1 MGRPGSSR
9 SRWNSINRM
18 RCQPEVCSCM
28 FETSLYK
35 ARNKALR
42 QYIPMVLSLAAFLA
56 DWEDS
61 RVSVWNVTHSFIIR
75 NSVAFLAPLTLRPL
89 NENHLRMDHVWE
101 NCGNDSHSREGRN
114 EELRLGANFGYP
126 AHSHPCHTLLY
137 LSSHRRFCSCG
148 GQCLEKKIIRN
159 RAFGEGTFNN
169 GLFVFLCLFHIIYYN
184 PSMGKILSDEAKD
197 SFSFKV

>member
-101 NCGNDSHSREGRN
+101 NCGNDNHSREGRN

-148 GQCLEKKIIRN
+148 GQCLIAFIDIFVLLIHNALEELRIALWYQWLLRTICIIPLLPN
-159 RAFGEGTFNN
+159 
-169 GLFVFLCLFHIIYYN
+169 HW
-184 PSMGKILSDEAKD
+184 
-197 SFSFKV
+197 